1 MAALPAYPATAEGRG
16 HDGFLFSLLPSPIY
30 EEASIKS
37 FSAIVHGLGHPLWK
51 DCEAALGRMEFL
63 ALQVVVRLRSAL
75 LDNDKAATEW
85 RSIEQDLQCHRD
97 SCTLHVVRAPRN
109 MVYDTSPREMRSST
123 HGHNA
128 RADVLLAVC
137 GLAKTSVELCTVHH
151 TTNAPESTWSRRTS
165 AIIPESRL
173 LARCNPF
180 LANLLDG
187 SVQDLASDQ
196 PHSQWVPRPRPEP
209 TASTAAAPGHE
220 MDIASASAARASAA
234 AYSDAEHVADEHLG
248 LTE

>member
-1 MAALPAYPATAEGRG
+1 M
-16 HDGFLFSLLPSPIY
+16 
-30 EEASIKS
+30 
-37 FSAIVHGLGHPLWK
+37 
-51 DCEAALGRMEFL
+51 
-63 ALQVVVRLRSAL
+63 QVVVRLRSAL
-75 LDNDKAATEW
+75 LYKDKAATEW

-97 SCTLHVVRAPRN
+97 SCTLHVVRAPHN
-109 MVYDTSPREMRSST
+109 MVYDTSPREMRSSA

-128 RADVLLAVC
+128 RADVLLAAC

-196 PHSQWVPRPRPEP
+196 PHSQWAPRPRPEP
-209 TASTAAAPGHE
+209 TASTSAASGHE

-234 AYSDAEHVADEHLG
+234 AYSDAEHGADEHLG
-248 LTE
+248 LAE